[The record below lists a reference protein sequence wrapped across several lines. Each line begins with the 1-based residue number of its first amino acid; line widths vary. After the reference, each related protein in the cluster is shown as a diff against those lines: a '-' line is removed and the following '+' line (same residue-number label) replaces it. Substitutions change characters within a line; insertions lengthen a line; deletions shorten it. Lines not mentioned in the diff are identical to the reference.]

1 MGETSDK
8 VTGKAKEVYGAATGD
23 RRTEAEGK
31 AQHARGGLKGW
42 FERMRQ
48 SWRRMNEAPQ
58 SGSRR
63 SI

>member
-8 VTGKAKEVYGAATGD
+8 VSGKVKEVYGAATGD

-48 SWRRMNEAPQ
+48 SWRRMNEAPTTQ
-58 SGSRR
+58 TRR
-63 SI
+63 PI